1 MTFTYDLASADVDK
15 LNISK
20 VRLEIGDTVSGS
32 GVRSSGANLTDE
44 EIQVWLDSEEE
55 EIMLAAARA
64 CEMLARDWAK
74 AASIQLGPRREQL
87 SDVAKAWERQAEE
100 LRSQYGSGSA
110 GSGIVSGYY
119 QGYADIQEP
128 ETAIE
133 IDEEE

>member
-1 MTFTYDLASADVDK
+1 VTFSYTLTADVG
-15 LNISK
+15 K

-44 EIQVWLDSEEE
+44 EIQVWLDAEDDDV
-55 EIMLAAARA
+55 MLAAARA

-87 SDVAKAWERQAEE
+87 SDVAKAWERQAQA
-100 LRSQYGSGSA
+100 LRDQYGSGSI
-110 GSGIVSGYY
+110 GSGIQSGFY

-133 IDEEE
+133 IDEE

>member
-1 MTFTYDLASADVDK
+1 VTFSYTLTADVG
-15 LNISK
+15 K

-44 EIQVWLDSEEE
+44 EIQVWLDAESDDV
-55 EIMLAAARA
+55 MLAAARA

-87 SDVAKAWERQAEE
+87 SDVAKAWERQAQA
-100 LRSQYGSGSA
+100 LRDQYGSGSI
-110 GSGIVSGYY
+110 GSGIQSGYY

-133 IDEEE
+133 IDEE